1 MIFEGRRDRGHMIF
15 EGRRD
20 RGHMI
25 FEGRRD
31 PGHDGIIVGF
41 TISAYHH

>member
-1 MIFEGRRDRGHMIF
+1 MIF

-31 PGHDGIIVGF
+31 PGHDGMIVGV

>member
-1 MIFEGRRDRGHMIF
+1 MIFEGRRGRGHMIF

-20 RGHMI
+20 RGH
-25 FEGRRD
+25 
-31 PGHDGIIVGF
+31 DGMIVGF

>member
-31 PGHDGIIVGF
+31 PGHDGMIVGV